1 MDIPELSMALSL
13 SKVQT
18 DFGAA
23 MLKNSLDSLS
33 DVGTAVAEMIDTSA
47 MELSVN
53 PDIGAN
59 IDLRV

>member
-23 MLKNSLDSLS
+23 MLKNSLDSIS